1 MAPKKLFNRNI
12 NYNITLNMKIISI
25 SLIVTL
31 VTTSVFS
38 DEKKSV
44 QKIELSAVGNPPGTM
59 KFAKAEISAKVGT
72 IELDFKNPDVLQH
85 NILILK
91 PNTKDKVGAL
101 ADAMLTDPEAMKKHY
116 VPDSE
121 DIISAS
127 KLINPGGSE
136 KIVFKID
143 KPGTYPII
151 CTFPGHWRL
160 MNSILKVTESN

>member
-1 MAPKKLFNRNI
+1 
-12 NYNITLNMKIISI
+12 MKIISI

-31 VTTSVFS
+31 ITTSVFS
-38 DEKKSV
+38 DDKKSV

-59 KFAKAEISAKVGT
+59 KFTKAEITAKVGT

-116 VPDSE
+116 VQ
-121 DIISAS
+121 
-127 KLINPGGSE
+127 
-136 KIVFKID
+136 
-143 KPGTYPII
+143 
-151 CTFPGHWRL
+151 
-160 MNSILKVTESN
+160 ES